1 MSVPCAQRADVGEPA
16 VTCDEI
22 DSVTLIDE
30 LEPIPSVR
38 TYRPST
44 TSLDLDEL
52 LRIESSTDD
61 FEVQKAVQDEVR
73 AWHGAPS
80 SKVIKIVRFSVR
92 PGSQMIETVCFPIFP
107 D

>member
-1 MSVPCAQRADVGEPA
+1 MGNFCCRRSHAGFVLAEADLGEPT
-16 VTCDEI
+16 VTCDVI
-22 DSVTLIDE
+22 DSVTLTDV

-38 TYRPST
+38 SYRPST

-73 AWHGAPS
+73 RRQS
-80 SKVIKIVRFSVR
+80 R
-92 PGSQMIETVCFPIFP
+92 
-107 D
+107 